1 MYVRFTVKDNIHA
14 RWAYNDKLFS
24 QKESS
29 PTVIT
34 IADFNMWNNSF
45 SKSSLIINLFITVGI
60 SKLALYQS
68 EDCVQKVAVV
78 WT

>member
-1 MYVRFTVKDNIHA
+1 MYMRFSVKVTTSMA
-14 RWAYNDKLFS
+14 GRLKRVSFS
-24 QKESS
+24 QKENRDSHTHFYVEL
-29 PTVIT
+29 TVSCDH
-34 IADFNMWNNSF
+34 ADY
-45 SKSSLIINLFITVGI
+45 NLFITVGI